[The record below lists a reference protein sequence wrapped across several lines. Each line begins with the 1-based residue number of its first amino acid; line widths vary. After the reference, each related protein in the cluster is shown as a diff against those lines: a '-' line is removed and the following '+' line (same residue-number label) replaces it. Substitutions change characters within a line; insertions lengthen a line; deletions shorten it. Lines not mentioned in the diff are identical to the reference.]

1 MSFAPRKK
9 TSKSRSRKRTS
20 NWINL
25 TAKKLENRVVLN
37 AQKNGLAHFIAT
49 DGTYKGKKVLK
60 IKTKAKATT
69 RI

>member
-1 MSFAPRKK
+1 MTFAPRKK
-9 TSKSRSRKRTS
+9 TSKSRSKKRTS

-25 TAKKLENRVVLN
+25 TAKKLQARVVLN
-37 AQKNGLAHFIAT
+37 AEKNGLAHFVAT

-60 IKTKAKATT
+60 IKVKTKSTT

>member
-9 TSKSRSRKRTS
+9 TSKSRSKKRTS

-25 TAKKLENRVVLN
+25 TARKLENRVVLN
-37 AQKNGLAHFIAT
+37 AEKNGLAHFIAT
-49 DGTYKGKKVLK
+49 DWTYNGKKVLK
-60 IKTKAKATT
+60 IKAKTKATT